1 MAEEHEDHAEL
12 AALADGTL
20 RGRRRAELEQEVARS
35 PELRALLAE
44 QEWAVALLSGLDL
57 EAPANL
63 RERVAPRAKPR
74 RFQPRPLHLGAAVGA
89 TAALAVVAIAVILA
103 LGGASSPSLAKAAA
117 LGQRPAAGAA
127 PAARTGQPKL
137 LAVDVEGVPFPNWA
151 AKFGWEP
158 VGTRTDTIRG
168 RRATTVFY
176 SKAGKRL
183 AYTIVAGDP
192 LKVPSGGAPAVR
204 EGTRLLAFADLA
216 GRPAVTWLREG
227 HTCLLTADGVPRA
240 TMLKLA
246 GWKGQG
252 AVPF

>member
-20 RGRRRAELEQEVARS
+20 RGRRRAELEEEVGRS
-35 PELRALLAE
+35 PRLSALLAE
-44 QEWAVALLSGLDL
+44 QERAVELFRGLDL
-57 EAPANL
+57 EAPAGL
-63 RERVAPRAKPR
+63 RARVSPREKPR
-74 RFQPRPLHLGAAVGA
+74 RFELRPLHLGAAVGT
-89 TAALAVVAIAVILA
+89 TAALAVVAIALILA

-117 LGQRPAAGAA
+117 LGQRPGTAAA
-127 PAARTGQPKL
+127 PAAAPGQPKL
-137 LAVDVEGVPFPNWA
+137 LVAEVEGVPFPNWA
-151 AKFGWEP
+151 AKFGWKP
-158 VGTRTDTIRG
+158 VGTRSDTIHG
-168 RRATTVFY
+168 RHTTTVFY

-183 AYTIVAGDP
+183 AYTIVAGDA
-192 LKVPSGGAPAVR
+192 LKTPSGGVPAVR
-204 EGTRLLAFADLA
+204 EGTSLLAFADLA

-227 HTCLLTADGVPRA
+227 HTCLLTASGVPRA

>member
-1 MAEEHEDHAEL
+1 MAEEHEDRAEL
-12 AALADGTL
+12 AALADGSL
-20 RGRRRAELEQEVARS
+20 RGRRRAELEEEVGRS
-35 PELRALLAE
+35 PELSAMLAE
-44 QEWAVALLSGLDL
+44 QERAVALLRGLDL
-57 EAPANL
+57 EAPAGL
-63 RERVAPRAKPR
+63 RARVAPPAKKR
-74 RFQPRPLHLGAAVGA
+74 RFELRPLHLGAAVGA
-89 TAALAVVAIAVILA
+89 TAALAVAAIVVILA
-103 LGGASSPSLAKAAA
+103 LGGASSPSLANAAS
-117 LGQRPAAGAA
+117 LGQRPATAAA
-127 PAARTGQPKL
+127 PAAQPGQPKL
-137 LAVDVEGVPFPNWA
+137 LAVDVEGVPFPDWA
-151 AKFGWEP
+151 AKFGWKP

-168 RRATTVFY
+168 RRTTTVFY

-227 HTCLLTADGVPRA
+227 HTCLLTASGVPRA